1 MIGIG
6 LIIFVCIWGAIAI
19 SIGAKLSN
27 IKLFSTVTKNKET
40 GRPTLEHF
48 LLRCLFVA
56 LVFLLP
62 LIDQIIAYPKW
73 RQLCEHSEDYEFGPN
88 MDAKK
93 AFGRE
98 VYLKFEH
105 PEKNIFPA
113 VHVSYTVK
121 YVLDAKTNQL
131 ILKKPHFN
139 YHARAFLGLP
149 LSSGDYPA
157 LLLQGCVENY
167 AIMDN
172 GENLMKK
179 LQLKEIEN

>member
-6 LIIFVCIWGAIAI
+6 LIVFVCIWVVIAI
-19 SIGAKLSN
+19 WIGAKLSN
-27 IKLFSTVTKNKET
+27 IKLFSKFTKNNET
-40 GRPTLEHF
+40 GQPTTGHF

-93 AFGRE
+93 AFDRE
-98 VYLKFEH
+98 IYLRFEH
-105 PEKNIFPA
+105 LEETIFPG
-113 VHVSYTVK
+113 VDVSYTVK

-149 LSSGDYPA
+149 VSSGGYPA
-157 LLLQGCVENY
+157 LLLKGCVENY
-167 AIMDN
+167 EIMDN
-172 GENLMKK
+172 GENVMKK
-179 LQLKEIEN
+179 LQLKEVEN